1 MPPRLPTVPLV
12 YASAQC
18 SPPQGG
24 QNWLLIVHLMALLLR
39 SAPNA
44 NTVWPGLPS
53 VLQLFTMGWVKG
65 LVIKNMCF
73 LEAHLYGVWVLLL
86 FLYFISHCLLLPHL
100 SSHLPTRLTILCLYS
115 FAYDNVA
122 VWDPLDLLICT
133 RSLSRLNWTITFPRT
148 SLLHPPFCPLYISYL
163 PRQLA
168 TTTLSISWFFP
179 FHSKITHSWKMVRC

>member
-12 YASAQC
+12 YASAQR

-39 SAPNA
+39 TAPNA

-73 LEAHLYGVWVLLL
+73 LEAHLYGV
-86 FLYFISHCLLLPHL
+86 
-100 SSHLPTRLTILCLYS
+100 
-115 FAYDNVA
+115 
-122 VWDPLDLLICT
+122 
-133 RSLSRLNWTITFPRT
+133 
-148 SLLHPPFCPLYISYL
+148 
-163 PRQLA
+163 
-168 TTTLSISWFFP
+168 
-179 FHSKITHSWKMVRC
+179 